1 MLAVDA
7 DQKLDIEAAAI
18 RLLSQT
24 EQTFFQLKKKLLAK
38 GFELDQVID
47 VLNNLE
53 SQNLLSDKRFAEQY
67 LSFRSQKGF
76 GPLRITQE
84 LREKGVDDN
93 LLDSV
98 IADASPDWSAIMQ
111 TALQKKFGA
120 TRALSYKDQAKRAR
134 FLEYRGFPASLISQ
148 FVFD

>member
-38 GFELDQVID
+38 GFEPDQVID
-47 VLNNLE
+47 VLNALE

-67 LSFRSQKGF
+67 LSFRSRKGF

-84 LREKGVDDN
+84 LREKGVDEN

-98 IADASPDWSAIMQ
+98 IADACPDWSAIMQ

-120 TRALSYKDQAKRAR
+120 TRARNYKDQAKRAR
-134 FLEYRGFPASLISQ
+134 FLESRGFPASLISQ